1 MEALKDPLKLV
12 DLKETVLSSSSRL
25 GVQRLGALVSSFRRW
40 LRYCESTGVSVAR
53 PTPLELAA
61 FLKLVAAGGP
71 TAAASMWACFKFYA
85 SSFGAAF
92 DTEHWLTRTFRFHA
106 SAHTGRQAPE
116 LEPWEA
122 INMLL
127 MFSRAEGTHKVLL
140 GMLLMVA
147 FSCVR
152 FEHLQRSH
160 LVADHHTWL
169 EFHCSQG
176 KARKKGSRPAYNWG
190 APEVLFRGH
199 SLAKVLGDFYRL
211 EMPEADFLLPA
222 LSLQAVDLWELTENT
237 AFIID
242 RRMSRGRFLEIFRGC
257 LSQAGLDME
266 SSKTAGFNRL
276 RRFLPTLGNVMEL
289 DPMAMQA
296 IGSWTEVPQGGGLD
310 ASAQKARAIIPMGLH
325 YASQKVQ
332 RSASVKL
339 RCLTRFLQLYHH
351 KANDLPLGSDG
362 LLQANSWKWPEFQAA
377 LETVPEIA
385 VPPAIEEPIEPVNAE
400 AVGEIE
406 AINQETEKTKEDADS
421 SSGLD
426 VSSDSE
432 SSSGSA
438 SDASAEGIDLLG
450 TLPDDTAVNEATWFR
465 QSKKLHI
472 AKEDQGDGRPVPWC
486 RDTAFQ
492 QEPLARGQGFAS
504 TPHDNM
510 CQKCLARMPRGLYA
524 AFAEY
529 NGWAH

>member
-1 MEALKDPLKLV
+1 
-12 DLKETVLSSSSRL
+12 
-25 GVQRLGALVSSFRRW
+25 
-40 LRYCESTGVSVAR
+40 
-53 PTPLELAA
+53 
-61 FLKLVAAGGP
+61 
-71 TAAASMWACFKFYA
+71 
-85 SSFGAAF
+85 
-92 DTEHWLTRTFRFHA
+92 
-106 SAHTGRQAPE
+106 
-116 LEPWEA
+116 
-122 INMLL
+122 
-127 MFSRAEGTHKVLL
+127 
-140 GMLLMVA
+140 
-147 FSCVR
+147 
-152 FEHLQRSH
+152 
-160 LVADHHTWL
+160 
-169 EFHCSQG
+169 
-176 KARKKGSRPAYNWG
+176 
-190 APEVLFRGH
+190 
-199 SLAKVLGDFYRL
+199 
-211 EMPEADFLLPA
+211 
-222 LSLQAVDLWELTENT
+222 
-237 AFIID
+237 
-242 RRMSRGRFLEIFRGC
+242 
-257 LSQAGLDME
+257 
-266 SSKTAGFNRL
+266 
-276 RRFLPTLGNVMEL
+276 
-289 DPMAMQA
+289 MAMQA